1 MSRLY
6 PCVYCTEDGYCK
18 KYSDEQV
25 TSWCVQSPCKD
36 EKPSNADRIRVMTDE
51 ELAEWLGDM
60 IYPECVCCPAD
71 NDGWCK
77 DCKTKW
83 LNWLKQEGER

>member
-18 KYSDEQV
+18 KYSDEEV

-36 EKPSNADRIRVMTDE
+36 EKPSHADCIRAMTDE
-51 ELAEWLGDM
+51 ELAEWLSCNCTGDG
-60 IYPECVCCPAD
+60 YGNSAED
-71 NDGWCK
+71 
-77 DCKTKW
+77 W
-83 LNWLKQEGER
+83 LDWLKEEVTANDS